1 MSFHMVRFPLPLSF
15 GARGG
20 PERQTDIVQ
29 LASGHESRNSH
40 VSQSRRRYDVG
51 AGIKSLDDLHSLI
64 SFFEARHGQ
73 LYGFLFRDP
82 MDFKSCPPQQEAS
95 ANDQIIG
102 QGDGVQTRFDLVKT
116 YADDQGSYVRDI
128 SHPDGA
134 NVRVAIDGAP
144 ISSGSGSSGSG
155 TSAIS
160 ATWDAPSRQLV
171 FTQPPQ
177 SGSVITAGFEFDVPV
192 RFDMSQLDLSL
203 ESFGAG
209 KTVNVALIEV
219 LPYA

>member
-1 MSFHMVRFPLPLSF
+1 MSFHMVRFPFPLSF

-82 MDFKSCPPQQEAS
+82 MDFKSCAPQQAISAS
-95 ANDQIIG
+95 DQIIG
-102 QGDGVQTRFDLVKT
+102 HGDGDQTHFDLVKI
-116 YADDQGSYVRDI
+116 YGDDQAEYSRKIAY
-128 SHPDGA
+128 PD
-134 NVRVAIDGAP
+134 VASLIVESDDVPALA
-144 ISSGSGSSGSG
+144 S
-155 TSAIS
+155 
-160 ATWDAPSRQLV
+160 WDEQTRQLV
-171 FTQPPQ
+171 FSSAPAA
-177 SGSVITAGFEFDVPV
+177 GAVITAGFEFDVPV
-192 RFDMSQLDLSL
+192 RFDMSQLDLAL
-203 ESFGAG
+203 EGFGAG
-209 KTVNVALIEV
+209 KAVNIPLIEV